1 MDTVQKLFRFLDES
15 PTCYHAAANAKAALT
30 AAGAVELRESEQ
42 WKLEKG
48 TLYVVERGDS
58 ALVAFRVPEGP
69 FHGFLMAAAHSD
81 SPTFKVR
88 ETAEA
93 ASAGNTLRLSVEPYG
108 GGVWRGWLDRPLSV
122 AGRVVIRQGDRLV
135 SRLVNIDRDLLVIP
149 GVAIHMDRSV
159 NKGAELNPAVDLLP
173 LLGCGKEP
181 GAFRKLIAEAA
192 GVREEHLLSTEL
204 FLYPRTKAVQTGL
217 NGEFI
222 VSPRLDDLQCVFGC
236 LEGFLAA
243 KPGGSLPV
251 LAVFNNEEV
260 GSNTRQ
266 GADSTFL
273 TDVLERIAHGCGLDS
288 EAWKA
293 AVANSFMVSA
303 DNAHAIHPDHP
314 EYADKGECPVLG
326 GGIVINHKIY
336 SGAHGVGSELGHMTV
351 QCEGRKC
358 TCGSV
363 GCWEQ
368 YSSATALIRQG
379 REAVEGHPESLIL
392 KKVNGDASKIEAR
405 TIIDAAREG
414 DPIACQVY
422 DKYIY
427 YLAIGIVAIINAFDP
442 EVIVLGGGVSKAGD
456 FLLEPLRKKVAE
468 YVFYKDLPYAEI
480 KIATLGN
487 DAGIIGAAMLGK

>member
-243 KPGGSLPV
+243 KPGGSLPM

-288 EAWKA
+288 EGWKA

-303 DNAHAIHPDHP
+303 DNAHAIHPAHP
-314 EYADKGECPVLG
+314 EYADKGEFPVLG
-326 GGIVINHKIY
+326 GGIVIKYNANQRY
-336 SGAHGVGSELGHMTV
+336 TTDAVSGAVFQAICQEAGVPV
-351 QCEGRKC
+351 QR
-358 TCGSV
+358 
-363 GCWEQ
+363 
-368 YSSATALIRQG
+368 YSNRA
-379 REAVEGHPESLIL
+379 
-392 KKVNGDASKIEAR
+392 
-405 TIIDAAREG
+405 
-414 DPIACQVY
+414 
-422 DKYIY
+422 
-427 YLAIGIVAIINAFDP
+427 
-442 EVIVLGGGVSKAGD
+442 
-456 FLLEPLRKKVAE
+456 
-468 YVFYKDLPYAEI
+468 DLPGGS
-480 KIATLGN
+480 TLGN
-487 DAGIIGAAMLGK
+487 ISTAHLSVPTVDIGLPQLAMHSVCETAGAADTEHLVKAMTAYFSRDFHRDRDGGIVF

>member
-303 DNAHAIHPDHP
+303 DNAHAIHPAHP
-314 EYADKGECPVLG
+314 EYADKGEFPVLG
-326 GGIVINHKIY
+326 GGIVIKYNANQRY
-336 SGAHGVGSELGHMTV
+336 TTDAVSGAVFQAICQEAGVPV
-351 QCEGRKC
+351 QR
-358 TCGSV
+358 
-363 GCWEQ
+363 
-368 YSSATALIRQG
+368 YSNRA
-379 REAVEGHPESLIL
+379 
-392 KKVNGDASKIEAR
+392 
-405 TIIDAAREG
+405 
-414 DPIACQVY
+414 
-422 DKYIY
+422 
-427 YLAIGIVAIINAFDP
+427 
-442 EVIVLGGGVSKAGD
+442 
-456 FLLEPLRKKVAE
+456 
-468 YVFYKDLPYAEI
+468 DLPGGS
-480 KIATLGN
+480 TLGN
-487 DAGIIGAAMLGK
+487 ISTAHLSVPTVDIGLPQLAMHSVCETAGGGGYGLSGKSHDRLFFQRFSPRP

>member
-58 ALVAFRVPEGP
+58 ALMAFRVPEGP

-81 SPTFKVR
+81 SPTFKIR

-260 GSNTRQ
+260 GSSTRQ

-288 EAWKA
+288 EGWKA

-303 DNAHAIHPDHP
+303 DNAHAIHPAHP
-314 EYADKGECPVLG
+314 EYADKGEFPVLG
-326 GGIVINHKIY
+326 GGIVIKYNANQRY
-336 SGAHGVGSELGHMTV
+336 TTDAVSGAVFQAICQEAGVPV
-351 QCEGRKC
+351 QR
-358 TCGSV
+358 
-363 GCWEQ
+363 
-368 YSSATALIRQG
+368 YSNRA
-379 REAVEGHPESLIL
+379 
-392 KKVNGDASKIEAR
+392 
-405 TIIDAAREG
+405 
-414 DPIACQVY
+414 
-422 DKYIY
+422 
-427 YLAIGIVAIINAFDP
+427 
-442 EVIVLGGGVSKAGD
+442 
-456 FLLEPLRKKVAE
+456 
-468 YVFYKDLPYAEI
+468 DLPGGS
-480 KIATLGN
+480 TLGN
-487 DAGIIGAAMLGK
+487 ISTAHLSVPTVDIGLPQLAMHSVCETAGAADTEHLVKAMTAYFSRDFHRDRDGGIVF

>member
-58 ALVAFRVPEGP
+58 AQVAFRVPEGP

-303 DNAHAIHPDHP
+303 DNAHAIHPAHP
-314 EYADKGECPVLG
+314 EYADKGEFPVLG
-326 GGIVINHKIY
+326 GGIVIKYNANQRY
-336 SGAHGVGSELGHMTV
+336 TTDAVS
-351 QCEGRKC
+351 
-358 TCGSV
+358 
-363 GCWEQ
+363 
-368 YSSATALIRQG
+368 
-379 REAVEGHPESLIL
+379 EAVFQHICKSADIPVQ
-392 KKVNGDASKIEAR
+392 KYVNRSDV
-405 TIIDAAREG
+405 
-414 DPIACQVY
+414 P
-422 DKYIY
+422 
-427 YLAIGIVAIINAFDP
+427 
-442 EVIVLGGGVSKAGD
+442 GGS
-456 FLLEPLRKKVAE
+456 
-468 YVFYKDLPYAEI
+468 
-480 KIATLGN
+480 TLGN
-487 DAGIIGAAMLGK
+487 LSGEKVSVCCADIGLAQLAMHSAYETAGCMDLGYLCRAAEAFYQTRLRTSEDGNWEIAGI

>member
-15 PTCYHAAANAKAALT
+15 PTCYHAAANAKAALM

-42 WKLEKG
+42 WKLEKE

-293 AVANSFMVSA
+293 ATANSFMVSA
-303 DNAHAIHPDHP
+303 DNAHAIHPAHP
-314 EYADKGECPVLG
+314 EYADKGEFPVLG
-326 GGIVINHKIY
+326 GGIVIKYNANQRY
-336 SGAHGVGSELGHMTV
+336 TTDAVSGAVFQAICQEAGVPV
-351 QCEGRKC
+351 QR
-358 TCGSV
+358 
-363 GCWEQ
+363 
-368 YSSATALIRQG
+368 YSNRA
-379 REAVEGHPESLIL
+379 
-392 KKVNGDASKIEAR
+392 
-405 TIIDAAREG
+405 
-414 DPIACQVY
+414 
-422 DKYIY
+422 
-427 YLAIGIVAIINAFDP
+427 
-442 EVIVLGGGVSKAGD
+442 
-456 FLLEPLRKKVAE
+456 
-468 YVFYKDLPYAEI
+468 DLPGGS
-480 KIATLGN
+480 TLGN
-487 DAGIIGAAMLGK
+487 ISTAHLSVPTVDIGLPQLAMHSVCETAGAADTDYLVKAMTAYFSGDFHRDRDGGIVF

>member
-159 NKGAELNPAVDLLP
+159 NKGAELNPAGDLLP

-303 DNAHAIHPDHP
+303 DNAHAIHPAHP
-314 EYADKGECPVLG
+314 EYADKGEFPVLG
-326 GGIVINHKIY
+326 GGIVIKYNANQRY
-336 SGAHGVGSELGHMTV
+336 TTDAVSGAVFQAICQEAGVPV
-351 QCEGRKC
+351 QR
-358 TCGSV
+358 
-363 GCWEQ
+363 
-368 YSSATALIRQG
+368 YSNRA
-379 REAVEGHPESLIL
+379 
-392 KKVNGDASKIEAR
+392 
-405 TIIDAAREG
+405 
-414 DPIACQVY
+414 
-422 DKYIY
+422 
-427 YLAIGIVAIINAFDP
+427 
-442 EVIVLGGGVSKAGD
+442 
-456 FLLEPLRKKVAE
+456 
-468 YVFYKDLPYAEI
+468 DLPGGS
-480 KIATLGN
+480 TLGN
-487 DAGIIGAAMLGK
+487 ISTAHLSVPTVDIGLPQLAMHSVCETAGAADTEHLVKAMTAYFSRDFHRDRDGGIVF

>member
-303 DNAHAIHPDHP
+303 DNAHAIHPAHP
-314 EYADKGECPVLG
+314 EYADKGEYPVLG
-326 GGIVINHKIY
+326 GGIVIKYNANQRY
-336 SGAHGVGSELGHMTV
+336 TTDAVSGAVFQAICQEAGVPV
-351 QCEGRKC
+351 QR
-358 TCGSV
+358 
-363 GCWEQ
+363 
-368 YSSATALIRQG
+368 YSNRA
-379 REAVEGHPESLIL
+379 
-392 KKVNGDASKIEAR
+392 
-405 TIIDAAREG
+405 
-414 DPIACQVY
+414 
-422 DKYIY
+422 
-427 YLAIGIVAIINAFDP
+427 
-442 EVIVLGGGVSKAGD
+442 
-456 FLLEPLRKKVAE
+456 
-468 YVFYKDLPYAEI
+468 DLPGGS
-480 KIATLGN
+480 TLGN
-487 DAGIIGAAMLGK
+487 ISTAHLSVPTVDIGLPQLAMLSVCETAGAADTDHLVKAMTAYFSRDFHRDRDGGIVF

>member
-58 ALVAFRVPEGP
+58 ALMAFRVPEGP

-303 DNAHAIHPDHP
+303 DNAHAIHPAHP
-314 EYADKGECPVLG
+314 EYADQGEFPVLG
-326 GGIVINHKIY
+326 GGVVIKYNANQRYTTDTVSAAVFQSICQRADVPVQRY
-336 SGAHGVGSELGHMTV
+336 SNRA
-351 QCEGRKC
+351 
-358 TCGSV
+358 
-363 GCWEQ
+363 
-368 YSSATALIRQG
+368 
-379 REAVEGHPESLIL
+379 
-392 KKVNGDASKIEAR
+392 
-405 TIIDAAREG
+405 
-414 DPIACQVY
+414 
-422 DKYIY
+422 
-427 YLAIGIVAIINAFDP
+427 
-442 EVIVLGGGVSKAGD
+442 
-456 FLLEPLRKKVAE
+456 
-468 YVFYKDLPYAEI
+468 DLPGGS
-480 KIATLGN
+480 TLGN
-487 DAGIIGAAMLGK
+487 ISTAHFSVPTVDIGLPQLAMHSVCETAGAADTAYLIRAMTAYFSASFHYDSDGGILL

>member
-288 EAWKA
+288 DAWKA
-293 AVANSFMVSA
+293 AIANSFMVSA
-303 DNAHAIHPDHP
+303 DNAHAIHPAHP
-314 EYADKGECPVLG
+314 EYADKGEFPVLG
-326 GGIVINHKIY
+326 GGIVIKYNANQRY
-336 SGAHGVGSELGHMTV
+336 TTDAVSGAVFQAICQEAGVPV
-351 QCEGRKC
+351 QR
-358 TCGSV
+358 
-363 GCWEQ
+363 
-368 YSSATALIRQG
+368 YSNRA
-379 REAVEGHPESLIL
+379 
-392 KKVNGDASKIEAR
+392 
-405 TIIDAAREG
+405 
-414 DPIACQVY
+414 
-422 DKYIY
+422 
-427 YLAIGIVAIINAFDP
+427 
-442 EVIVLGGGVSKAGD
+442 
-456 FLLEPLRKKVAE
+456 
-468 YVFYKDLPYAEI
+468 DLPGGS
-480 KIATLGN
+480 TLGN
-487 DAGIIGAAMLGK
+487 ISTAHLSVPTVDIGLPQLAMHSVCETAGAADTDLLVKAMAAYFSRDFHRDRDGGIVF

>member
-288 EAWKA
+288 EGWKA

-303 DNAHAIHPDHP
+303 DNAHAIHPAHP

-326 GGIVINHKIY
+326 GGIVIKYNANQRY
-336 SGAHGVGSELGHMTV
+336 TTDAVSGAVFQAICQEAGVPV
-351 QCEGRKC
+351 QR
-358 TCGSV
+358 
-363 GCWEQ
+363 
-368 YSSATALIRQG
+368 YSNRA
-379 REAVEGHPESLIL
+379 
-392 KKVNGDASKIEAR
+392 
-405 TIIDAAREG
+405 
-414 DPIACQVY
+414 
-422 DKYIY
+422 
-427 YLAIGIVAIINAFDP
+427 
-442 EVIVLGGGVSKAGD
+442 
-456 FLLEPLRKKVAE
+456 
-468 YVFYKDLPYAEI
+468 DLPGGS
-480 KIATLGN
+480 TLGN
-487 DAGIIGAAMLGK
+487 ISTAHLSVPTVDIGLPQLAMHSVCETAGAADTDHLVKAMTAYFSRDFHRDRDGGIVF

>member
-58 ALVAFRVPEGP
+58 ALVAVRVPEGP

-122 AGRVVIRQGDRLV
+122 AGRVMIRQGDRLV

-260 GSNTRQ
+260 GSSTRQ

-303 DNAHAIHPDHP
+303 DNAHAIHPAHP
-314 EYADKGECPVLG
+314 EYADKGEFPVLG
-326 GGIVINHKIY
+326 GGIVIKYNANQRYTSDAVSAGIFRRICE
-336 SGAHGVGSELGHMTV
+336 SAGVPVQYYANRADMPGGS
-351 QCEGRKC
+351 
-358 TCGSV
+358 
-363 GCWEQ
+363 
-368 YSSATALIRQG
+368 
-379 REAVEGHPESLIL
+379 
-392 KKVNGDASKIEAR
+392 
-405 TIIDAAREG
+405 
-414 DPIACQVY
+414 
-422 DKYIY
+422 
-427 YLAIGIVAIINAFDP
+427 
-442 EVIVLGGGVSKAGD
+442 
-456 FLLEPLRKKVAE
+456 
-468 YVFYKDLPYAEI
+468 
-480 KIATLGN
+480 TLGN
-487 DAGIIGAAMLGK
+487 ISNTQVSLNAVDIGLAQLAMHSPFETAGAADTASLVKALTAFFEHSLVAERDGVYRFL

>member
-303 DNAHAIHPDHP
+303 DNAHAIHPAHP
-314 EYADKGECPVLG
+314 EYADKGEFPVLG
-326 GGIVINHKIY
+326 GGIVIKYNANQRY
-336 SGAHGVGSELGHMTV
+336 TTDAVSGAVFQAICQEAGVPV
-351 QCEGRKC
+351 QR
-358 TCGSV
+358 
-363 GCWEQ
+363 
-368 YSSATALIRQG
+368 YSNRA
-379 REAVEGHPESLIL
+379 
-392 KKVNGDASKIEAR
+392 
-405 TIIDAAREG
+405 
-414 DPIACQVY
+414 
-422 DKYIY
+422 
-427 YLAIGIVAIINAFDP
+427 
-442 EVIVLGGGVSKAGD
+442 
-456 FLLEPLRKKVAE
+456 
-468 YVFYKDLPYAEI
+468 DLPGGS
-480 KIATLGN
+480 TLGN
-487 DAGIIGAAMLGK
+487 ISTAHLSVPTVDIGLPQLAMHSVCETAGAADTDLLVKAMTAYFSRDFHRDRDGGIVF

>member
-273 TDVLERIAHGCGLDS
+273 TDVLDRIAHGCGLDS
-288 EAWKA
+288 DAWKA
-293 AVANSFMVSA
+293 AIANSFMVSA
-303 DNAHAIHPDHP
+303 DNAHAIHPAHP
-314 EYADKGECPVLG
+314 EYADKGEFPVLG
-326 GGIVINHKIY
+326 GGIVIKYNANQRY
-336 SGAHGVGSELGHMTV
+336 TTDAVSGAVFQAICQEAGVPV
-351 QCEGRKC
+351 QR
-358 TCGSV
+358 
-363 GCWEQ
+363 
-368 YSSATALIRQG
+368 YSNRA
-379 REAVEGHPESLIL
+379 
-392 KKVNGDASKIEAR
+392 
-405 TIIDAAREG
+405 
-414 DPIACQVY
+414 
-422 DKYIY
+422 
-427 YLAIGIVAIINAFDP
+427 
-442 EVIVLGGGVSKAGD
+442 
-456 FLLEPLRKKVAE
+456 
-468 YVFYKDLPYAEI
+468 DLPGGS
-480 KIATLGN
+480 TLGN
-487 DAGIIGAAMLGK
+487 ISTAHLSVPTVDIGLPQLAMHSVCETAGAADTDLLVKAMAAYFSRDFHRDRDGGIVF

>member
-15 PTCYHAAANAKAALT
+15 PTCYHAAANAKAALA

-58 ALVAFRVPEGP
+58 ALMAFRVPEGP
-69 FHGFLMAAAHSD
+69 FHGFLTAAAHSD

-159 NKGAELNPAVDLLP
+159 NKGAELNPAVNLLP

-260 GSNTRQ
+260 GSSTRQ

-273 TDVLERIAHGCGLDS
+273 TDVLERIADGCGLNR
-288 EAWKA
+288 EEWKA
-293 AVANSFMVSA
+293 AVANSFLVSA
-303 DNAHAIHPDHP
+303 DNAHAIHPAHP
-314 EYADKGECPVLG
+314 EYADKGEFPVLN
-326 GGIVINHKIY
+326 GGIVIKYNANQRY
-336 SGAHGVGSELGHMTV
+336 TTDAVSGAVFQAVCQAAGVPT
-351 QCEGRKC
+351 QR
-358 TCGSV
+358 
-363 GCWEQ
+363 
-368 YSSATALIRQG
+368 YSNRA
-379 REAVEGHPESLIL
+379 
-392 KKVNGDASKIEAR
+392 
-405 TIIDAAREG
+405 
-414 DPIACQVY
+414 
-422 DKYIY
+422 
-427 YLAIGIVAIINAFDP
+427 
-442 EVIVLGGGVSKAGD
+442 
-456 FLLEPLRKKVAE
+456 
-468 YVFYKDLPYAEI
+468 DLPGGS
-480 KIATLGN
+480 TLGN
-487 DAGIIGAAMLGK
+487 ISTAHLSVPTVDIGLPQLAMHSVCETAGAADTDYLVKAIASYYACSFHQEADGGITL

>member
-122 AGRVVIRQGDRLV
+122 AGRVMIRQGDRLV

-293 AVANSFMVSA
+293 ATANSFMVSA
-303 DNAHAIHPDHP
+303 DNAHAIHPAHP
-314 EYADKGECPVLG
+314 EYADKGEFPVLN
-326 GGIVINHKIY
+326 GGIVIKYNANQRY
-336 SGAHGVGSELGHMTV
+336 TTDAVSGAVFQAICQEAGVPV
-351 QCEGRKC
+351 QR
-358 TCGSV
+358 
-363 GCWEQ
+363 
-368 YSSATALIRQG
+368 YSNRA
-379 REAVEGHPESLIL
+379 
-392 KKVNGDASKIEAR
+392 
-405 TIIDAAREG
+405 
-414 DPIACQVY
+414 
-422 DKYIY
+422 
-427 YLAIGIVAIINAFDP
+427 
-442 EVIVLGGGVSKAGD
+442 
-456 FLLEPLRKKVAE
+456 
-468 YVFYKDLPYAEI
+468 DLPGGS
-480 KIATLGN
+480 TLGN
-487 DAGIIGAAMLGK
+487 ISTAHLSVPTVDIGLPQLAMHSVCETAGAADTDHLVKAMTAYFSRDFHRDRDGGIVF

>member
-149 GVAIHMDRSV
+149 SVAIHMDRSV

-273 TDVLERIAHGCGLDS
+273 TDVLERIADGCGLS
-288 EAWKA
+288 REEWRA

-303 DNAHAIHPDHP
+303 DNAHAIHPAHP
-314 EYADKGECPVLG
+314 EYADQGEFPVLG
-326 GGIVINHKIY
+326 GGVVIKYNANQRYTTDTVSAAVFQGICQRADVPVQRY
-336 SGAHGVGSELGHMTV
+336 SNRA
-351 QCEGRKC
+351 
-358 TCGSV
+358 
-363 GCWEQ
+363 
-368 YSSATALIRQG
+368 
-379 REAVEGHPESLIL
+379 
-392 KKVNGDASKIEAR
+392 
-405 TIIDAAREG
+405 
-414 DPIACQVY
+414 
-422 DKYIY
+422 
-427 YLAIGIVAIINAFDP
+427 
-442 EVIVLGGGVSKAGD
+442 
-456 FLLEPLRKKVAE
+456 
-468 YVFYKDLPYAEI
+468 DLPGGS
-480 KIATLGN
+480 TLGN
-487 DAGIIGAAMLGK
+487 ISTAHFSVPTVDIGLPQLAMHSVCETAGAADTAYLIRAMTAYFSASFHYDSDGGILL

>member
-48 TLYVVERGDS
+48 TLYIVERGDS

-69 FHGFLMAAAHSD
+69 LHGFLMAASHSD

-122 AGRVVIRQGDRLV
+122 AGRGVIRQGDRLV

-181 GAFRKLIAEAA
+181 GTFRKLIAEAA

-303 DNAHAIHPDHP
+303 DNAHAIHPAHP
-314 EYADKGECPVLG
+314 EYADKGEFPVLG
-326 GGIVINHKIY
+326 GGIVIKYNANQRY
-336 SGAHGVGSELGHMTV
+336 TTDAVSGAVFQAICQEAGVPV
-351 QCEGRKC
+351 QR
-358 TCGSV
+358 
-363 GCWEQ
+363 
-368 YSSATALIRQG
+368 YSNRA
-379 REAVEGHPESLIL
+379 
-392 KKVNGDASKIEAR
+392 
-405 TIIDAAREG
+405 
-414 DPIACQVY
+414 
-422 DKYIY
+422 
-427 YLAIGIVAIINAFDP
+427 
-442 EVIVLGGGVSKAGD
+442 
-456 FLLEPLRKKVAE
+456 
-468 YVFYKDLPYAEI
+468 DLPGGS
-480 KIATLGN
+480 TLGN
-487 DAGIIGAAMLGK
+487 ISTAHLSVPTVDIGLPQLAMHSVCETAGAADTDHLVKAMTAYFSRDFHRDRDGGIVF

>member
-122 AGRVVIRQGDRLV
+122 AGRVMIRQGDRLV

-260 GSNTRQ
+260 GSSTRQ

-288 EAWKA
+288 EGWKA

-303 DNAHAIHPDHP
+303 DNAHAIHPAHP
-314 EYADKGECPVLG
+314 EYADKGEFPVLG
-326 GGIVINHKIY
+326 GGIVIKYNANQRY
-336 SGAHGVGSELGHMTV
+336 TTDAVSGAVFQAICQEAGVPV
-351 QCEGRKC
+351 QR
-358 TCGSV
+358 
-363 GCWEQ
+363 
-368 YSSATALIRQG
+368 YSNRA
-379 REAVEGHPESLIL
+379 
-392 KKVNGDASKIEAR
+392 
-405 TIIDAAREG
+405 
-414 DPIACQVY
+414 
-422 DKYIY
+422 
-427 YLAIGIVAIINAFDP
+427 
-442 EVIVLGGGVSKAGD
+442 
-456 FLLEPLRKKVAE
+456 
-468 YVFYKDLPYAEI
+468 DLPGGS
-480 KIATLGN
+480 TLGN
-487 DAGIIGAAMLGK
+487 ISTAHLSVPTVDIGLPQLAMHSVCETAGAADTDHLVKAMTAYFSRDFHRDRDGGIVF

>member
-15 PTCYHAAANAKAALT
+15 PTCYHAAANAKAALA

-181 GAFRKLIAEAA
+181 GTFRKLIAEAA

-288 EAWKA
+288 EGWKA

-303 DNAHAIHPDHP
+303 DNAHAIHPAHP

-326 GGIVINHKIY
+326 GGIVIKYNANQRY
-336 SGAHGVGSELGHMTV
+336 TTDAVSGAVFQAICQEAGVPV
-351 QCEGRKC
+351 QR
-358 TCGSV
+358 
-363 GCWEQ
+363 
-368 YSSATALIRQG
+368 YSNRA
-379 REAVEGHPESLIL
+379 
-392 KKVNGDASKIEAR
+392 
-405 TIIDAAREG
+405 
-414 DPIACQVY
+414 
-422 DKYIY
+422 
-427 YLAIGIVAIINAFDP
+427 
-442 EVIVLGGGVSKAGD
+442 
-456 FLLEPLRKKVAE
+456 
-468 YVFYKDLPYAEI
+468 DLPGGS
-480 KIATLGN
+480 TLGN
-487 DAGIIGAAMLGK
+487 ISTAHLSVPTVDIGLPQLAMHSVCETAGAADTEHLVKAMTAYFSRDFHRDRDGGIVF

>member
-15 PTCYHAAANAKAALT
+15 PTCYHAAANAKAALA

-181 GAFRKLIAEAA
+181 GTFRKLIAEAA

-288 EAWKA
+288 EGWKA

-303 DNAHAIHPDHP
+303 DNAHAIHPAHP
-314 EYADKGECPVLG
+314 EYADKGEFPVLG
-326 GGIVINHKIY
+326 GGIVIKYNANQRY
-336 SGAHGVGSELGHMTV
+336 TTDAVSGAVFQAICQEAGVPV
-351 QCEGRKC
+351 QR
-358 TCGSV
+358 
-363 GCWEQ
+363 
-368 YSSATALIRQG
+368 YSNRA
-379 REAVEGHPESLIL
+379 
-392 KKVNGDASKIEAR
+392 
-405 TIIDAAREG
+405 
-414 DPIACQVY
+414 
-422 DKYIY
+422 
-427 YLAIGIVAIINAFDP
+427 
-442 EVIVLGGGVSKAGD
+442 
-456 FLLEPLRKKVAE
+456 
-468 YVFYKDLPYAEI
+468 DLPGGS
-480 KIATLGN
+480 TLGN
-487 DAGIIGAAMLGK
+487 ISTAHLSVPTVDIGLPQLAMHSVCETAGAADTDHLVKAMTAYFSRDFHRDRDGGIVF

>member
-149 GVAIHMDRSV
+149 GVAIHMDRSI

-181 GAFRKLIAEAA
+181 GAFRKLVAEAA

-288 EAWKA
+288 DAWKA
-293 AVANSFMVSA
+293 AIANSFMVSA
-303 DNAHAIHPDHP
+303 DNAHAIHPAHP
-314 EYADKGECPVLG
+314 EYADKGEFPVLG
-326 GGIVINHKIY
+326 GGIVIKYNANQRY
-336 SGAHGVGSELGHMTV
+336 TTDAVSGAVFQAICQEAGVPV
-351 QCEGRKC
+351 QR
-358 TCGSV
+358 
-363 GCWEQ
+363 
-368 YSSATALIRQG
+368 YSNRA
-379 REAVEGHPESLIL
+379 
-392 KKVNGDASKIEAR
+392 
-405 TIIDAAREG
+405 
-414 DPIACQVY
+414 
-422 DKYIY
+422 
-427 YLAIGIVAIINAFDP
+427 
-442 EVIVLGGGVSKAGD
+442 
-456 FLLEPLRKKVAE
+456 
-468 YVFYKDLPYAEI
+468 DLPGGS
-480 KIATLGN
+480 TLGN
-487 DAGIIGAAMLGK
+487 ISTAHLSVPTVDIGLPQLAMHSVCETAGTADTDFLVKVMTAYFSRDFHRDRDGGIVF

>member
-293 AVANSFMVSA
+293 AIANSFMVSA
-303 DNAHAIHPDHP
+303 DNAHAIHPAHP
-314 EYADKGECPVLG
+314 EYADKGEFPVLG
-326 GGIVINHKIY
+326 GGIVIKYNANQRY
-336 SGAHGVGSELGHMTV
+336 TTDAVSGAVFQAICQEAGVPV
-351 QCEGRKC
+351 QR
-358 TCGSV
+358 
-363 GCWEQ
+363 
-368 YSSATALIRQG
+368 YSNRA
-379 REAVEGHPESLIL
+379 
-392 KKVNGDASKIEAR
+392 
-405 TIIDAAREG
+405 
-414 DPIACQVY
+414 
-422 DKYIY
+422 
-427 YLAIGIVAIINAFDP
+427 
-442 EVIVLGGGVSKAGD
+442 
-456 FLLEPLRKKVAE
+456 
-468 YVFYKDLPYAEI
+468 DLPGGS
-480 KIATLGN
+480 TLGN
-487 DAGIIGAAMLGK
+487 ISTAHLSVPTVDIGLPQLAMHSVCETAGAADTEHLVKAMTAYFSRDFHRDRDGGIVF

>member
-1 MDTVQKLFRFLDES
+1 MDMVQKLFRFLDES
-15 PTCYHAAANAKAALT
+15 PTCYHAAANAKAVLT

-288 EAWKA
+288 DAWKA
-293 AVANSFMVSA
+293 AIANSFMVSA
-303 DNAHAIHPDHP
+303 DNAHAIHPAHP
-314 EYADKGECPVLG
+314 EYADKGEFPVLG
-326 GGIVINHKIY
+326 GGIVIKYNANQRY
-336 SGAHGVGSELGHMTV
+336 TTDAVSGAVFQAICQEAGVPV
-351 QCEGRKC
+351 QR
-358 TCGSV
+358 
-363 GCWEQ
+363 
-368 YSSATALIRQG
+368 YSNRA
-379 REAVEGHPESLIL
+379 
-392 KKVNGDASKIEAR
+392 
-405 TIIDAAREG
+405 
-414 DPIACQVY
+414 
-422 DKYIY
+422 
-427 YLAIGIVAIINAFDP
+427 
-442 EVIVLGGGVSKAGD
+442 
-456 FLLEPLRKKVAE
+456 
-468 YVFYKDLPYAEI
+468 DLPGGS
-480 KIATLGN
+480 TLGN
-487 DAGIIGAAMLGK
+487 ISTAHLSVPTVDIGLPQLAMHSVCETAGAADTDLLVKAMAAYLSLIHI

>member
-1 MDTVQKLFRFLDES
+1 MVQKLFRFLDES

-181 GAFRKLIAEAA
+181 GTFRKLIAEAA

-288 EAWKA
+288 DAWKA
-293 AVANSFMVSA
+293 AIANSFMVSA
-303 DNAHAIHPDHP
+303 DNAHAIHPAHP
-314 EYADKGECPVLG
+314 EYADKGEFPVLG
-326 GGIVINHKIY
+326 GGIVIKYNANQRY
-336 SGAHGVGSELGHMTV
+336 TTDAVSGAVFQAICQEAGVPV
-351 QCEGRKC
+351 QR
-358 TCGSV
+358 
-363 GCWEQ
+363 
-368 YSSATALIRQG
+368 YSNRA
-379 REAVEGHPESLIL
+379 
-392 KKVNGDASKIEAR
+392 
-405 TIIDAAREG
+405 
-414 DPIACQVY
+414 
-422 DKYIY
+422 
-427 YLAIGIVAIINAFDP
+427 
-442 EVIVLGGGVSKAGD
+442 
-456 FLLEPLRKKVAE
+456 
-468 YVFYKDLPYAEI
+468 DLPGGS
-480 KIATLGN
+480 TLGN
-487 DAGIIGAAMLGK
+487 ISTAHLSVPTVDIGLPQLAMHSVCETAGAADTDLLVKAMTAYFSRDFHLDRDDGIVF